1 MKKLITVLLAT
12 MLMFSMT
19 AFAEEADVTGEWY
32 GTMMGINIAMNFNE
46 DGTYAM
52 TTATSPDNAMEGT
65 WELRDG
71 EVVVDPDTDTEGSF
85 AFDGETLTMEGD
97 DYEVV
102 LTREPV
108 EEFVPAEPVE
118 DAQLEDYEGE
128 WVSGMVEAMGVTVD
142 GKAAGLE
149 LKAKVEGTTV
159 TLDSGTLG
167 FADQSI
173 DFEFKD
179 GALTFETGMDEAET
193 EAETEGISF
202 STSIKLQL
210 LEDGTMA
217 IYMEAMGQDVVL
229 YMTPAEAGE
238 TEAETEGISFST
250 SIKLQ
255 LLEDGTMAIYMEAM
269 GQDVVLYMTPAE
281 ETEVETET
289 ETETEAA

>member
-118 DAQLEDYEGE
+118 DAQLEDYLWALQISPLTLNLRMER
-128 WVSGMVEAMGVTVD
+128 SH
-142 GKAAGLE
+142 
-149 LKAKVEGTTV
+149 LKWAWTKRRQRQRQKE
-159 TLDSGTLG
+159 S
-167 FADQSI
+167 
-173 DFEFKD
+173 
-179 GALTFETGMDEAET
+179 ALALLL
-193 EAETEGISF
+193 SF
-202 STSIKLQL
+202 SFWKTAPWQSTWRLW
-210 LEDGTMA
+210 DRT
-217 IYMEAMGQDVVL
+217 L
-229 YMTPAEAGE
+229 YCT
-238 TEAETEGISFST
+238 
-250 SIKLQ
+250 
-255 LLEDGTMAIYMEAM
+255 
-269 GQDVVLYMTPAE
+269 
-281 ETEVETET
+281 
-289 ETETEAA
+289 

>member
-1 MKKLITVLLAT
+1 MKKLKTVLFA
-12 MLMFSMT
+12 MMMMFSMT
-19 AFAEEADVTGEWY
+19 AFAEEADLTGEWY
-32 GTMMGINIAMNFNE
+32 GTLMGISITMNFNE

-52 TTATSPDNAMEGT
+52 TMAMSPDDAKEGT

-71 EVVVDPDTDTEGSF
+71 EVVVDPGTDTEGSF
-85 AFDGETLTMEGD
+85 AFDGETLTMAGD
-97 DYEVV
+97 DYEMV

-108 EEFVPAEPVE
+108 DEFVPAEPAK

-179 GALTFETGMDEAET
+179 GALTFEMGMDEAET

-210 LEDGTMA
+210 LEDGTQLVSCSA
-217 IYMEAMGQDVVL
+217 YSMEN
-229 YMTPAEAGE
+229 
-238 TEAETEGISFST
+238 
-250 SIKLQ
+250 
-255 LLEDGTMAIYMEAM
+255 
-269 GQDVVLYMTPAE
+269 
-281 ETEVETET
+281 
-289 ETETEAA
+289 

>member
-85 AFDGETLTMEGD
+85 AFDGETLTMAGD
-97 DYEVV
+97 DYEMV

-108 EEFVPAEPVE
+108 DEFVPAEPAK

-179 GALTFETGMDEAET
+179 GALTFEMGMDEAET

-238 TEAETEGISFST
+238 TE
-250 SIKLQ
+250 
-255 LLEDGTMAIYMEAM
+255 
-269 GQDVVLYMTPAE
+269 
-281 ETEVETET
+281 TEVETET
-289 ETETEAA
+289 ETEAA

>member
-1 MKKLITVLLAT
+1 MKKLITVLFA
-12 MLMFSMT
+12 MVLMFSMT
-19 AFAEEADVTGEWY
+19 AFAEEADLTGEWY
-32 GTMMGINIAMNFNE
+32 GTLMGISITMNFNE

-52 TTATSPDNAMEGT
+52 TMAMSPDDAKEGT

-71 EVVVDPDTDTEGSF
+71 EVVVDPGTDTEGSF
-85 AFDGETLTMEGD
+85 AFDGETLTMAGD
-97 DYEVV
+97 DYEMV

-108 EEFVPAEPVE
+108 DEFVPAEPAK

-159 TLDSGTLG
+159 TLDSDTLG
-167 FADQSI
+167 FADQC
-173 DFEFKD
+173 
-179 GALTFETGMDEAET
+179 
-193 EAETEGISF
+193 
-202 STSIKLQL
+202 
-210 LEDGTMA
+210 
-217 IYMEAMGQDVVL
+217 
-229 YMTPAEAGE
+229 
-238 TEAETEGISFST
+238 T

>member
-1 MKKLITVLLAT
+1 
-12 MLMFSMT
+12 
-19 AFAEEADVTGEWY
+19 
-32 GTMMGINIAMNFNE
+32 MMGINIAMNFNE

-159 TLDSGTLG
+159 TLDSDSLG

-179 GALTFETGMDEAET
+179 GALHF
-193 EAETEGISF
+193 
-202 STSIKLQL
+202 
-210 LEDGTMA
+210 
-217 IYMEAMGQDVVL
+217 Y
-229 YMTPAEAGE
+229 
-238 TEAETEGISFST
+238 
-250 SIKLQ
+250 
-255 LLEDGTMAIYMEAM
+255 
-269 GQDVVLYMTPAE
+269 
-281 ETEVETET
+281 
-289 ETETEAA
+289 

>member
-1 MKKLITVLLAT
+1 
-12 MLMFSMT
+12 
-19 AFAEEADVTGEWY
+19 
-32 GTMMGINIAMNFNE
+32 
-46 DGTYAM
+46 
-52 TTATSPDNAMEGT
+52 
-65 WELRDG
+65 
-71 EVVVDPDTDTEGSF
+71 
-85 AFDGETLTMEGD
+85 
-97 DYEVV
+97 
-102 LTREPV
+102 
-108 EEFVPAEPVE
+108 
-118 DAQLEDYEGE
+118 
-128 WVSGMVEAMGVTVD
+128 MVEAMGVTVD

-159 TLDSGTLG
+159 TLDSDSLG

-179 GALTFETGMDEAET
+179 GALTFEMGMDEA
-193 EAETEGISF
+193 
-202 STSIKLQL
+202 
-210 LEDGTMA
+210 
-217 IYMEAMGQDVVL
+217 
-229 YMTPAEAGE
+229 E

>member
-102 LTREPV
+102 FTREPV

-159 TLDSGTLG
+159 TLDSDSLG
-167 FADQSI
+167 FADRSI

-179 GALTFETGMDEAET
+179 GALTFEMGMDEAET

-202 STSIKLQL
+202 ST
-210 LEDGTMA
+210 TMA

-238 TEAETEGISFST
+238 TE
-250 SIKLQ
+250 
-255 LLEDGTMAIYMEAM
+255 
-269 GQDVVLYMTPAE
+269 
-281 ETEVETET
+281 TEVETET
-289 ETETEAA
+289 ETEAA